1 MAGITNNR
9 YYVPIDL
16 LPDAFAYHRI
26 ITDDQGK
33 SVDYVFLDVNPA
45 FEKMT
50 GLKKENVIGKAVTEV
65 LPSIKS
71 SQYDW
76 INAYGRVALG
86 EESLHFEQY
95 SEPLGRWYKVTA
107 YSDNSGY
114 FGTIFQDVT
123 EKKETEKSLIESEE
137 KHHCLFE
144 TMVQG
149 VIYQASDGIIITANP
164 AAERILGLTLD
175 QMQGKT
181 SMDLSWQM
189 IKEDCTPV
197 PGSDHPAMIAL
208 RTGQKV
214 GPVTRGI
221 FHPLKKSHIWLN
233 ITATPL
239 FQSGEKEPFQVY
251 ATLEDI
257 TEQRKA
263 EKSMEEEFK
272 LRTALLDNIPNC
284 IALIL
289 KKDTREIVASNR
301 AGQEI
306 GAVPGKTCFQTCAL
320 RDDPC
325 PFCLAPE
332 VWKKGQLQHTV
343 AKNHGTWYEGIWAPL
358 SDDLYVHYIFDI
370 TERKLAEEELEKLNR
385 ELEQRVR
392 SRTSELEQVNKEL
405 NAFTYS
411 VSHDLRSPLRR
422 INGFSQMVLEEYADQ
437 LDYQGKDYLKRIA
450 TSAVGMNELIEDLL
464 KLSRVSRHELE
475 WEPVELSVLV
485 RIYLEQLI
493 EKEPGR
499 KVEVV
504 IAPGIVACGDTA
516 LLRIA
521 IGNLL
526 DNAWKYT
533 AECEEAR
540 IEFGSLDQEGCQVYY
555 ISDNGAGF
563 DMKHAGKLFTPFQRL
578 HSTSSYSGTGIGL
591 SIVSRIITR
600 HGGEIWGEGELGK
613 GATFFFTLPYA

>member
-33 SVDYVFLDVNPA
+33 PLDYVFLDVNPA

-107 YSDNSGY
+107 YSDNPGY

-123 EKKETEKSLIESEE
+123 EKKETEKSLIENRE
-137 KHHCLFE
+137 KYRTIFDQSLVGLYLHDL
-144 TMVQG
+144 QG
-149 VIYQASDGIIITANP
+149 NIIDVNQMGCQQLGYSRVELLELTVFDLHPKSIDTVNLPRKEILNLWAKWDEGQRMTIE
-164 AAERILGLTLD
+164 AE
-175 QMQGKT
+175 
-181 SMDLSWQM
+181 
-189 IKEDCTPV
+189 
-197 PGSDHPAMIAL
+197 H
-208 RTGQKV
+208 
-214 GPVTRGI
+214 
-221 FHPLKKSHIWLN
+221 
-233 ITATPL
+233 
-239 FQSGEKEPFQVY
+239 
-251 ATLEDI
+251 
-257 TEQRKA
+257 QRKDG
-263 EKSMEEEFK
+263 
-272 LRTALLDNIPNC
+272 T
-284 IALIL
+284 IL
-289 KKDTREIVASNR
+289 PVQISTGKMRYENKTLMLAIV
-301 AGQEI
+301 Q
-306 GAVPGKTCFQTCAL
+306 
-320 RDDPC
+320 
-325 PFCLAPE
+325 
-332 VWKKGQLQHTV
+332 
-343 AKNHGTWYEGIWAPL
+343 
-358 SDDLYVHYIFDI
+358 DI

-422 INGFSQMVLEEYADQ
+422 INGFSQMLLEEYADQ

-504 IAPGIVACGDTA
+504 IAPGIAACGDTA

-563 DMKHAGKLFTPFQRL
+563 NMKHAGKLFTPFQRL

-600 HGGEIWGEGELGK
+600 HGGEIWGEGEPGK
-613 GATFFFTLPYA
+613 GATFYFTLPYA